1 MKDVVIVGGV
11 RTAVGAFGGALK
23 NTPVVD
29 LGALV
34 IHDALKRLNLKP
46 VAGPEVPEF
55 APDALA
61 ESSPIELEQRYQNW
75 SATAQAVTVDEV
87 VMGHVL
93 QAGQGQNTARQ
104 AMIAAGIPKETP
116 AFTINKVCGSGL
128 KAIALGAAS
137 IATGQAEVIIAG
149 GMENMSQVPMALPKA
164 PNRKYSA

>member
-61 ESSPIELEQRYQNW
+61 ESRSGFGRPR
-75 SATAQAVTVDEV
+75 ACV
-87 VMGHVL
+87 
-93 QAGQGQNTARQ
+93 AR
-104 AMIAAGIPKETP
+104 ILCP
-116 AFTINKVCGSGL
+116 A
-128 KAIALGAAS
+128 
-137 IATGQAEVIIAG
+137 
-149 GMENMSQVPMALPKA
+149 
-164 PNRKYSA
+164 